1 MSEPF
6 ETNYADSKL
15 PRRNNRPL
23 IIALI
28 VLLVL
33 CCCCAL
39 IALAGLGWLWT
50 YGDSLVG
57 IGQILSP
64 LLLAFS

>member
-1 MSEPF
+1 MTEPLDSP
-6 ETNYADSKL
+6 YADPEL

-39 IALAGLGWLWT
+39 VAALGLGWLWT
-50 YGDSLVG
+50 YGDTLVG
-57 IGQILSP
+57 ISHIITP
-64 LLLAFS
+64 AHLAFS

>member
-1 MSEPF
+1 MTESSDIPYANSEI
-6 ETNYADSKL
+6 T
-15 PRRNNRPL
+15 RRNNRPL

-39 IALAGLGWLWT
+39 IAALGIGWLWT
-50 YGDSLVG
+50 YGDALVG
-57 IGQILSP
+57 IGHILSP
-64 LLLAFS
+64 TGLAFS

>member
-1 MSEPF
+1 MTESSDIP
-6 ETNYADSKL
+6 YADSEL

-39 IALAGLGWLWT
+39 IAALGLGWLWT

>member
-1 MSEPF
+1 MTEPF
-6 ETNYADSKL
+6 ETNYSDSEL

-28 VLLVL
+28 VVLVL

-39 IALAGLGWLWT
+39 IAAAGLGWLWT
-50 YGDSLVG
+50 YGDNLVG
-57 IGQILSP
+57 ISQSLSTP
-64 LLLAFS
+64 IFAIS

>member
-6 ETNYADSKL
+6 ETPYADAEL
-15 PRRNNRPL
+15 PRRDNRPL
-23 IIALI
+23 LIALI

-39 IALAGLGWLWT
+39 IAALGLGWLWT
-50 YGDSLVG
+50 FGDSLLR
-57 IGQILSP
+57 ISQS
-64 LLLAFS
+64 F